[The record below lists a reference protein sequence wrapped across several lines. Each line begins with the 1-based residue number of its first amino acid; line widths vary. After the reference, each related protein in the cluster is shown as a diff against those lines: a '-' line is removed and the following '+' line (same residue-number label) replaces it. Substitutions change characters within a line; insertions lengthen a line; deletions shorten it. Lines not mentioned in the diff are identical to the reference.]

1 MTLNSQTCSETSLI
15 QIRATAHVCW
25 HMDVNLLP
33 MSVLKKP
40 GRTIKQ
46 FTFSYC
52 TVSSPF

>member
-1 MTLNSQTCSETSLI
+1 MTLNSQTSSKTSLI
-15 QIRATAHVCW
+15 QIRATADVCW

>member
-1 MTLNSQTCSETSLI
+1 MTLNSQTSSKTSLI
-15 QIRATAHVCW
+15 QIRATADVCW

-33 MSVLKKP
+33 MCGLKKP